1 MSITSFLGRP
11 TSARK
16 PNPRFRPQLECLEDR
31 SVPAATKTTL
41 LASLNP
47 AVLGQPI
54 TFTATVIG
62 GDIAP
67 GSSPSPAQA
76 FTLTSGTNDVT
87 FFDGATPLAT
97 VKLTPISTT
106 FDPTSLFES
115 RAQFT
120 RSGLGLGTH
129 VITARYNGATFKSL
143 FSTFEDLPSTSNPL
157 NEVINPPPPLADV
170 SAAVSVARVPL
181 PGLRNPAVQLVR
193 LRNTGGATV
202 EGPIHLVLHGLRRGV
217 RLKGAS
223 GVAQQH
229 GRPGDPFL
237 TLDVTLL
244 PGGEL
249 TLVLLFS
256 NPTGRNIRFTAQVL
270 AGAGTV

>member
-1 MSITSFLGRP
+1 VP
-11 TSARK
+11 T
-16 PNPRFRPQLECLEDR
+16 
-31 SVPAATKTTL
+31 ATTTTL

-62 GDIAP
+62 GDFPA
-67 GSSPSPAQA
+67 GSIPPTY
-76 FTLTSGTNDVT
+76 TLDSGTNDVT

-106 FDPTSLFES
+106 FGPTSLFES

-120 RSGLGLGTH
+120 SSGLGLGTH
-129 VITARYNGATFKSL
+129 VITARYNGATFKRVIANPIA
-143 FSTFEDLPSTSNPL
+143 DDPSTSNPL
-157 NEVINPPPPLADV
+157 NEVINPPPSLADV

-202 EGPIHLVLHGLRRGV
+202 EGPLHLVLHGLRRGV

-237 TLDVTLL
+237 ALDVTLL

-256 NPTGRNIRFTAQVL
+256 NPTRRNIRFTAQVL